1 MRTSMN
7 LPDALLEQ
15 AKARASET
23 GRTVTSLVE
32 EGLRNLLCES
42 HSPMPRRTLTSDGLP
57 QGRLLVDIA
66 DGDAL
71 SQVDIAVHGRP

>member
-15 AKARASET
+15 ARTRAVET

-32 EGLRNLLCES
+32 EALRNLLTENPSGECL
-42 HSPMPRRTLTSDGLP
+42 PRRTLTTDGLP
-57 QGRLLVDIA
+57 EGRLLVEIVARDH
-66 DGDAL
+66 L
-71 SQVDIAVHGRP
+71 